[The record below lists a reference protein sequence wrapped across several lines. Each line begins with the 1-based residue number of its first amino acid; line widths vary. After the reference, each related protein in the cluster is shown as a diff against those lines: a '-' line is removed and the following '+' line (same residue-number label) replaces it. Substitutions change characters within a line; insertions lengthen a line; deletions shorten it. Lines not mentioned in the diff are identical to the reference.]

1 MRLEI
6 QIGLLGLLKKW
17 VVRWM
22 MKFYKRTQ
30 FLICFDKKMLFIDF
44 NNDEGNKNIMEIQ
57 TRKVD
62 LKKKIDTNEVWC
74 QKHQFKRHSKL
85 DQC

>member
-1 MRLEI
+1 
-6 QIGLLGLLKKW
+6 
-17 VVRWM
+17 

-62 LKKKIDTNEVWC
+62 LKKKIDTNEV
-74 QKHQFKRHSKL
+74 
-85 DQC
+85 